1 MKLRNLD
8 LSNHSINKEHNAL
21 GIPPVEKSI
30 STANDHPILRIAM
43 WLAVFLLVAALI
55 YLVERLISYNGLSGI
70 VPMLAETLQ
79 SKLFWTAVAIGLMAQ
94 IIDGALGMAYGIT
107 STTFLLASGV
117 SPAVASASVHLAE
130 VFTTGVSGISHV
142 KFGNVNKSLFLRLL
156 IPGIVGAVVGV
167 FLLSAIDG
175 KILKPFISLYLFGMG
190 IYILSKVFRKIT
202 RNNKLPKHVAKLAA
216 FGGFVDTIGGGGWGP
231 VVTTTLISSGH
242 EPRTTIGTVNFA
254 EFFLTFA
261 SAIAFSLLIGVGPWP
276 VVAGLVLGGL
286 FAAPFAAYLCKVLE
300 TRTLLILVG
309 SLISL
314 VSLFNLYQAFG

>member
-1 MKLRNLD
+1 M
-8 LSNHSINKEHNAL
+8 
-21 GIPPVEKSI
+21 EKSI
-30 STANDHPILRIAM
+30 ASANDHPILRIAM
-43 WLAVFLLVAALI
+43 WLAVFLLIAALI
-55 YLVERLISYNGLSGI
+55 YLAERLISYNGLSGL
-70 VPMLAETLQ
+70 VPVLVETLQ
-79 SKLFWTAVAIGLMAQ
+79 SKVFWTAVAIGLIAQ
-94 IIDGALGMAYGIT
+94 VIDGALGMAYGIT
-107 STTFLLASGV
+107 STTFLLASGA

-142 KFGNVNKSLFLRLL
+142 KFGNVNKSLFLKLL

-167 FLLSAIDG
+167 FLLSAVDG
-175 KILKPFISLYLFGMG
+175 KILKPFISIYLFGMG

-202 RNNKLPKHVAKLAA
+202 RNNKLPRHVAKLAA

-276 VVAGLVLGGL
+276 IVAGLVLGGL
-286 FAAPFAAYLCKVLE
+286 FAAPFAAYLCKILE

-314 VSLFNLYQAFG
+314 VSLFNLYQTFS